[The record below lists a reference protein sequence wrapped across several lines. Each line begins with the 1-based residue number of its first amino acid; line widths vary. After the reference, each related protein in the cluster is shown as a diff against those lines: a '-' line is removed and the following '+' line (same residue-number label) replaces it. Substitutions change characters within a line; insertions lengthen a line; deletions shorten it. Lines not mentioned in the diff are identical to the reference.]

1 MDLFMK
7 GVVIFESLFL
17 ILGTVAVVSFIYERF
32 KAEELDPIVEILMLC
47 GAIFIPLH
55 FDKGVGDFGTWWPV
69 LLGVV
74 FYTVILAYLFRDTD
88 KELSALKDALK
99 DALSKKVNFVDWQ
112 CLRRRL
118 KDLKEN
124 EVDKIKDELER
135 VREDLDDVKDAS
147 DNTIRYGALKEVREE
162 ISELKK
168 RLKKEREMHGESDAA
183 KMERQGQEAELRN
196 LRDEIEKLKEEMAF
210 LRATEERVYD
220 RTTANQQNRMTQAEG
235 DKGLPDGWNEVNVG
249 LIPLRRIQ
257 RDVDDEA

>member
-69 LLGVV
+69 VLGVV
-74 FYTVILAYLFRDTD
+74 FYTVILAYLFHDTD
-88 KELSALKDALK
+88 KELSALKE
-99 DALSKKVNFVDWQ
+99 ALSKKVNVVDWQ

-118 KDLKEN
+118 KDLKED
-124 EVDKIKDELER
+124 EVDKIKDELKR
-135 VREDLDDVKDAS
+135 VREDLCDVKDAS
-147 DNTIRYGALKEVREE
+147 DHTIRYGALKEVREE

-220 RTTANQQNRMTQAEG
+220 RTTANQQNRMTRAEG

>member
-1 MDLFMK
+1 MMDLFMK

-69 LLGVV
+69 VLGVV
-74 FYTVILAYLFRDTD
+74 FYTVILAYLFHDTD
-88 KELSALKDALK
+88 KELSALKE
-99 DALSKKVNFVDWQ
+99 ALSKKVNVVDWQ

-118 KDLKEN
+118 KDLKED
-124 EVDKIKDELER
+124 EVDKIKAELER
-135 VREDLDDVKDAS
+135 VREDLGDVKDAS

>member
-69 LLGVV
+69 VLGVV
-74 FYTVILAYLFRDTD
+74 FYTVILAYLFHDTD
-88 KELSALKDALK
+88 KELSALKEAS
-99 DALSKKVNFVDWQ
+99 SKKVNVVDWQ

-118 KDLKEN
+118 KDLKED
-124 EVDKIKDELER
+124 EVER

-220 RTTANQQNRMTQAEG
+220 RATANQQNRMTQAEG
-235 DKGLPDGWNEVNVG
+235 DKVLPDGWNEVNVG

>member
-1 MDLFMK
+1 MMDFFMK
-7 GVVIFESLFL
+7 GVVVFESLFL

-32 KAEELDPIVEILMLC
+32 RAEELDPIVEILILC

-69 LLGVV
+69 VLGVV
-74 FYTVILAYLFRDTD
+74 FYTVILTYLFHDTD
-88 KELSALKDALK
+88 KELSALKEAS
-99 DALSKKVNFVDWQ
+99 AKKVNVVDWQ

-118 KDLKEN
+118 KDLKED
-124 EVDKIKDELER
+124 EVDKIKDELEN

-168 RLKKEREMHGESDAA
+168 RLKNERWMHGESDAA

-210 LRATEERVYD
+210 LRATEERIYD
-220 RTTANQQNRMTQAEG
+220 RVTANQQNRMTQAEG
-235 DKGLPDGWNEVNVG
+235 DKVLPDGWNEVNVG

>member
-69 LLGVV
+69 VLGVV
-74 FYTVILAYLFRDTD
+74 FYTVILAYLFHDTD
-88 KELSALKDALK
+88 KELSALKEAS
-99 DALSKKVNFVDWQ
+99 SKKVNVVDWQ

-118 KDLKEN
+118 KDLKED
-124 EVDKIKDELER
+124 EVER

-220 RTTANQQNRMTQAEG
+220 RATANQQNRMTQAEG
-235 DKGLPDGWNEVNVG
+235 DKVLPDGWNEVNVG
-249 LIPLRRIQ
+249 LILLRRIQ